1 MTALSLKT
9 ERIASGMNFEGT
21 PPKNLVLIGFM
32 GSGKSTV
39 GRELHARLGYEL
51 VDMDAVIEQR
61 EGRPISRIFDENG
74 EEHFRELETEL
85 LKELASDGRR
95 KIISTGGGVVVK
107 EGNRELLRRLGYV
120 VWLQAPVGVIHDR
133 TSRNR
138 ERPLLLTEDPVGRIE
153 ALLEKR
159 KPYYAETAHLS
170 VDTSGLDGGELA
182 AGILE
187 SARYFFSNP

>member
-1 MTALSLKT
+1 
-9 ERIASGMNFEGT
+9 MNFEET

-39 GRELHARLGYEL
+39 GRELHSRLGYDL
-51 VDMDAVIEQR
+51 VDMDSVIERRQ
-61 EGRPISRIFDENG
+61 GRPITRIFEEDG
-74 EEHFRELETEL
+74 EEYFRNLETDLLRELAL
-85 LKELASDGRR
+85 DASR
-95 KIISTGGGVVVK
+95 KIISTGGGVVGR
-107 EGNRELLRRLGYV
+107 EENRELLRKLGYV
-120 VWLQAPVGVIHDR
+120 VWLQAPVEVIYER

-138 ERPLLLTEDPVGRIE
+138 DRPLLQTEDPIGKIT

-159 KPYYAETAHLS
+159 TPWYAETAHLR

-182 AGILE
+182 TGILE